1 MAYGGTESVIDTLC
15 RGLTAAGHQVLLVA
29 TADST
34 CPVEHASFLLPLRI
48 GVAPRHGTHRRRHAA
63 VRARRGPH
71 THPRARHRSTLAA
84 HPAGGCGDDEWI
96 AHASRQGWVALTKDA
111 AIARDHADAPA
122 RSTLRV
128 VALDNANVTGPEMA
142 QRDRVNLARI
152 LRRSRTPGPYVYV
165 ISATNIDRNWPKD

>member
-1 MAYGGTESVIDTLC
+1 M
-15 RGLTAAGHQVLLVA
+15 
-29 TADST
+29 
-34 CPVEHASFLLPLRI
+34 
-48 GVAPRHGTHRRRHAA
+48 
-63 VRARRGPH
+63 
-71 THPRARHRSTLAA
+71 
-84 HPAGGCGDDEWI
+84 
-96 AHASRQGWVALTKDA
+96 ALTKDA

-165 ISATNIDRNWPKD
+165 ISATNIERRWPKD